1 TKGNK
6 WCTRLDRRVRVIDD
20 DRLFR
25 LKGSFY
31 ELGLLSIAV
40 PIVAKAVFADMLVRI
55 CKTGTEEG
63 TLSGTLYADEDNQF
77 CTQNLH
83 LKVQIATYVAQQPFY
98 MRTCRMRIYRDTL
111 SYAYFTISARFVTQ
125 NDHKRR

>member
-1 TKGNK
+1 
-6 WCTRLDRRVRVIDD
+6 
-20 DRLFR
+20 

-40 PIVAKAVFADMLVRI
+40 PIVAKAVFADMFVGGR
-55 CKTGTEEG
+55 KTGAEEG

-83 LKVQIATYVAQQPFY
+83 LKVQIATYCCTAIVLY
-98 MRTCRMRIYRDTL
+98 ENM
-111 SYAYFTISARFVTQ
+111 
-125 NDHKRR
+125 

>member
-1 TKGNK
+1 FALFVAFQRLFQLRLKVIANNLSTVHTAKGNK
-6 WCTRLDRRVRVIDD
+6 WCTLLGLRVRVIDD
-20 DRLFR
+20 DRFFR

-63 TLSGTLYADEDNQF
+63 TLSGTLYADEDNQ
-77 CTQNLH
+77 
-83 LKVQIATYVAQQPFY
+83 
-98 MRTCRMRIYRDTL
+98 
-111 SYAYFTISARFVTQ
+111 
-125 NDHKRR
+125 